1 MSRPAHRQGTH
12 RKGRAEQ
19 KAVSAYDL
27 WMGGATYTEIA
38 EQMECSVSTAHDR
51 VHRGKAMLRGDVTD
65 KRDRLGADLAEI
77 MAEMKRQALRHEIP
91 HPEEEGETMLVNGD
105 VDAANSFK
113 GLSERFSK
121 LYGLDAPIKT
131 DVTSDGQAVTV
142 VFNQALTP
150 KPQE

>member
-19 KAVSAYDL
+19 KAVSAYEL

-65 KRDRLGADLAEI
+65 KRDRIANEHLNDMTALEQIATDL
-77 MAEMKRQALRHEIP
+77 
-91 HPEEEGETMLVNGD
+91 ETETKD
-105 VDAANSFK
+105 RIAAYNARR
-113 GLSERFSK
+113 GHAERFSK
-121 LYGLDAPIKT
+121 LYGLDAPVKT
-131 DVTSDGQAVTV
+131 DVTSDGEKVTIQVVQDWQAT
-142 VFNQALTP
+142 QDAD
-150 KPQE
+150 

>member
-65 KRDRLGADLAEI
+65 KRDRIANEHLNDMTALEQIATDLEV
-77 MAEMKRQALRHEIP
+77 
-91 HPEEEGETMLVNGD
+91 ETKD
-105 VDAANSFK
+105 RIAAYNARR
-113 GLSERFSK
+113 GHAERFAK
-121 LYGLDAPIKT
+121 LYGLDEAVKT
-131 DVTSDGQAVTV
+131 DLTSDGEKITIQV
-142 VFNQALTP
+142 VQDWA
-150 KPQE
+150 KGGDDE

>member
-1 MSRPAHRQGTH
+1 MTRPAHRQGTH

-65 KRDRLGADLAEI
+65 KRDRIANEHLNDMTALEQIATDLEV
-77 MAEMKRQALRHEIP
+77 
-91 HPEEEGETMLVNGD
+91 ETKD
-105 VDAANSFK
+105 RIAAYNARR
-113 GLSERFSK
+113 GHAERFAK
-121 LYGLDAPIKT
+121 LYGLDAPVKT
-131 DVTSDGQAVTV
+131 DVTSDGEKITIQVVQDWQAA
-142 VFNQALTP
+142 QDAD
-150 KPQE
+150 

>member
-1 MSRPAHRQGTH
+1 MTRPAHRQGTH

-27 WMGGATYTEIA
+27 WMGGATYTEIS

-65 KRDRLGADLAEI
+65 KRDRIANEHLNDMTALEQIATDLDV
-77 MAEMKRQALRHEIP
+77 
-91 HPEEEGETMLVNGD
+91 ETKD
-105 VDAANSFK
+105 RIAAYNARR
-113 GLSERFSK
+113 GHAERFSK
-121 LYGLDAPIKT
+121 LYGLDAPVKT
-131 DVTSDGQAVTV
+131 DVTSDGEAVTV